1 MSASDLMLGQAKW
14 KKKAMA
20 AGGDRDDPMQTNPFY
35 ASAGVHAAVGAL
47 VTLIVCNADVVVD
60 KDPNISMFNRKFPDP
75 DDFRD
80 MLYRLIDE
88 SKLLNGDGANEAVM
102 EVGRIVYNNER
113 ELALLINMSM

>member
-1 MSASDLMLGQAKW
+1 
-14 KKKAMA
+14 MA
-20 AGGDRDDPMQTNPFY
+20 AGGDRDDPLQTNPFY
-35 ASAGVHAAVGAL
+35 ASAGVHAAIGAL
-47 VTLIVCNADVVVD
+47 VTLPSVIVCNADVVVD

-102 EVGRIVYNNER
+102 EVGRIVYNSER
-113 ELALLINMSM
+113 ELALLININMSM